1 MDRRF
6 EIRKE
11 ELLADCKVEP
21 DAFAGVLRRLEQFA
35 RPFLDSLPSA
45 ESKAHGN
52 TYMSGLLSDVQRKNT
67 ESIAYRHDLDRQ
79 VLQRFVGYME
89 WDHEPL
95 LDELTRQVAIKIGE
109 PDAVIVFDPSAF
121 PKRGSESV
129 GVQRQW
135 CGRLGKTEN
144 CQLGVYMGYV
154 TRNEQVLVDER
165 LYLSEEWIADKSRRK
180 KCGVPKDVRHQTRHE
195 LALEMLEKRSRHL
208 PHGWITGDDE
218 MGRPAWFRE
227 KLQEMGERYLLAVP
241 SNTTIRDLEAEV
253 PPQTRVVGANGRV
266 GRRGLRMAPF
276 QQIHA
281 WCAALPANAWTPLVI
296 RDSER
301 GPIEAEVVVR
311 RVESKIERLV
321 VGFEDLLF
329 VLRQRGEG
337 GTWKYDNHLSNAER
351 TTPLAE
357 LARVANAEHRI
368 EQCFQRGKS
377 EAGMADYQTRSWLGW
392 HHHQTLSMLAVWFLV
407 LETTREKKIDTGTD
421 SAAGARGPCVD
432 PSSRLRLRHS
442 GADCQRADQAI
453 TTQRTGSVLSLSS
466 TETPAA
472 VEKESAGVG

>member
-6 EIRKE
+6 EVRKE

-21 DAFAGVLRRLEQFA
+21 DAFAGVLQRLEQFA

-45 ESKAHGN
+45 ASKSHGH

-95 LDELTRQVAIKIGE
+95 LDELTRQIATTIGE
-109 PDAVIVFDPSAF
+109 RDAVIVFDPSGF

-144 CQLGVYMGYV
+144 CQLGVFMGYV

-180 KCGVPKDVRHQTRHE
+180 KCGVPKHVRHQTRHE
-195 LALEMLEKRSRHL
+195 LALEMLEKRGPHL

-227 KLQEMGERYLLAVP
+227 KLREMDERYLLAVP

-253 PPQTRVVGANGRV
+253 PPRV

-276 QQIHA
+276 QQMHA
-281 WCAALPANAWTPLVI
+281 WCEALPGNAWTPLVI
-296 RDSER
+296 RHSER
-301 GPIEAEVVVR
+301 GPIEVEVVAC

-321 VGFEDLLF
+321 VGFEELLF

-337 GTWKYDNHLSNAER
+337 GAWKYDYHLSNADR
-351 TTPLAE
+351 STPLAE

-407 LETTREKKIDTGTD
+407 LETMRGKKIDTGTD
-421 SAAGARGPCVD
+421 SAAGAGGPGVD
-432 PSSRLRLRHS
+432 LSPRLRLRHS
-442 GADCQRADQAI
+442 RADCQRADQAI
-453 TTQRTGSVLSLSS
+453 ATERTGPVLSLSS

-472 VEKESAGVG
+472 VENTPAGVG